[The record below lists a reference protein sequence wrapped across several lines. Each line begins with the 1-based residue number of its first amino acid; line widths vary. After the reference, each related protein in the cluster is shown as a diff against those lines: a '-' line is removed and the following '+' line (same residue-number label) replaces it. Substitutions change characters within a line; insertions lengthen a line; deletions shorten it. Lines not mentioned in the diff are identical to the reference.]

1 MRKLLV
7 AVVLLML
14 AGCSP
19 TPSLPCS
26 KANDAWGTGT
36 FPVANNGQAALYIVR
51 DPAQPDS
58 PPINITMGRQPIGG
72 IRPPDYMR
80 LDLSPKLYDLRAYG
94 PQTNSELIITVA
106 PGQTRFLLA
115 QITPNGG
122 AELLE
127 ALAGARPQARP
138 PGHAVVDAG
147 TQRRL
152 IRSRR
157 RSGRCARRPGRRC
170 WARRVAR

>member
-7 AVVLLML
+7 AVAALML
-14 AGCSP
+14 AGCS
-19 TPSLPCS
+19 SNS
-26 KANDAWGTGT
+26 IWWKANDAWGTGT
-36 FPVANNGQAALYIVR
+36 FPVSNDGQAALYIVR

-80 LDLSPKLYDLRAYG
+80 LDLAPKLYDLRAYG
-94 PQTNSELIITVA
+94 PQSNTELIITVA

-115 QITPNGG
+115 QLTPNGG

-127 ALAGARPQARP
+127 LSEEQGRKLARQ
-138 PGHAVVDAG
+138 G
-147 TQRRL
+147 TRL
-152 IRSRR
+152 WTPEVE
-157 RSGRCARRPGRRC
+157 ADY
-170 WARRVAR
+170 